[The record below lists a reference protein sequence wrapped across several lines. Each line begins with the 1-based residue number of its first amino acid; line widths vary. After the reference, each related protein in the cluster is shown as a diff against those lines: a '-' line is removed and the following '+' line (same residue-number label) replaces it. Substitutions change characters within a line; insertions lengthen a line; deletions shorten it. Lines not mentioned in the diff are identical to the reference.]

1 MHSLWEDSRSRVT
14 ANIQNDTYQVL
25 IVPFA
30 ECGWL
35 LCDLISIETIGTTN
49 KSESSWCA
57 SHIIHCPLQVLV

>member
-25 IVPFA
+25 NVPFA
-30 ECGWL
+30 ECDWL
-35 LCDLISIETIGTTN
+35 LCDVISIETIVTTN
-49 KSESSWCA
+49 KSESWCV